1 MYSLVP
7 ENMFEVDQKLNYF
20 LEKGETITEEEVIR
34 QAVLDNAQQILGGDL
49 EGPYWKVKWQPEDQ
63 TLAFFDIMNKEV
75 GTVDSLSGSFS
86 ADFRKSAPNVIR
98 HLAETI
104 QKIVNNNQ
112 YVY

>member
-34 QAVLDNAQQILGGDL
+34 QAILDNAQQILDGDL

-75 GTVDSLSGSFS
+75 GTVDSLSDSFS

-98 HLAETI
+98 HLAEKI
-104 QKIVNNNQ
+104 QKIVNNN
-112 YVY
+112 